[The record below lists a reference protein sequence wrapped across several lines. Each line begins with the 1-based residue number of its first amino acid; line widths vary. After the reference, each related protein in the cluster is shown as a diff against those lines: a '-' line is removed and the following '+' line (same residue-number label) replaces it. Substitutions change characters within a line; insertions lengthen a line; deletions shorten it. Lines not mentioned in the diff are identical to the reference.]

1 MLKKVTLVLVSLV
14 VMASTATAGDDL
26 FSELASSNGVNI
38 TDAQVEIEEVGLDLD
53 VDELA
58 KDADGE
64 EEDAIEACFR
74 RFGYRSWG
82 HRFGYGYGYGYRSCF
97 RTYYNNY
104 SCYSRPI
111 YNYCAPVVSYWGCY

>member
-1 MLKKVTLVLVSLV
+1 MFKTVTLVLVSLV

-26 FSELASSNGVNI
+26 MSELASSNGVNI
-38 TDAQVEIEEVGLDLD
+38 TDAAVEIDEVGFDFD

-64 EEDAIEACFR
+64 ESDAIEACFR

-82 HRFGYGYGYGYRSCF
+82 HGYGYGYRSCY
-97 RTYYNNY
+97 RSYYNCY

-111 YNYCAPVVSYWGCY
+111 YNYCAPVVRYWGCY

>member
-1 MLKKVTLVLVSLV
+1 MFKKVTLVLVSLV

-26 FSELASSNGVNI
+26 FNELASSNGVNI
-38 TDAQVEIEEVGLDLD
+38 TDAAVEIDEVGLDLD

-64 EEDAIEACFR
+64 EDDAIEACFR

-82 HRFGYGYGYGYRSCF
+82 NGCGYGYRSCY
-97 RTYYNNY
+97 RTYRNYYNNY
-104 SCYSRPI
+104 SCYCRPI